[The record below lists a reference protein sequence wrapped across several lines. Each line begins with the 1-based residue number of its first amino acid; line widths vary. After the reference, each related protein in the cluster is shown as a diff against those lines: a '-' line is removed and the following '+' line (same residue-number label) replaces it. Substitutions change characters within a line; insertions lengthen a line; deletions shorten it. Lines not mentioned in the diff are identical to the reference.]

1 MLLQELQIEGFR
13 SLKSVTWKPGRLNV
27 LIGPNGGGKSNV
39 LRALDLLRIAAEGGL
54 GDAIIEMGGMAPL
67 VWDGQ
72 AKKIDLS
79 VRYLSDATGQGELKY
94 ELALRRLGNT
104 GGFEVGDERLTRIS
118 RIASE
123 TGVVFERQFHDEHT
137 TLTQRL
143 ASHTLM
149 PVHPAPTETLLSIA
163 QAISDQAA
171 SLLQYRIQRWAI
183 HNDMRVDQNAEVRRA
198 IVTRSEK
205 RVSPDGQNLIAV
217 LHTLYTGDRNF
228 EEFLDKALSAAFPDD
243 YDKLIFPPAEHG
255 RTEMRV
261 RRKHRKG
268 ADSPADLSDGTLR
281 FLLLVTILGSTDPAP
296 LIAIDE
302 PEVGLHPRMMSII
315 ADVAANAAVKS
326 QVIFTTHS
334 PQFLDAFGEEL
345 LPVVTVV
352 TSNGSESELKT
363 IGGDELKSWV
373 ADYSLGKFAF
383 SGEAEAVL

>member
-13 SLKSVTWKPGRLNV
+13 SLKSVTWKPGNLNV
-27 LIGPNGGGKSNV
+27 LIGPNGGGKSNL
-39 LRALDLLRIAAEGGL
+39 LRALDLLRIAAAGGL
-54 GDAIIEMGGMAPL
+54 REAIIGTGGMAPL

-72 AKKIDLS
+72 AKRMQFSLQLSDGAQSNYVLSLERVGSTGSYEIDAERMCVSSNSVHVDVIERSSLSGVPGKTNVGEMMQRSLVPSSEALLS
-79 VRYLSDATGQGELKY
+79 VISGLSYPLGLAT
-94 ELALRRLGNT
+94 
-104 GGFEVGDERLTRIS
+104 
-118 RIASE
+118 
-123 TGVVFERQFHDEHT
+123 RQFIRDC
-137 TLTQRL
+137 
-143 ASHTLM
+143 
-149 PVHPAPTETLLSIA
+149 SIHG
-163 QAISDQAA
+163 D
-171 SLLQYRIQRWAI
+171 L
-183 HNDMRVDQNAEVRRA
+183 RVDQDADLRRA

-205 RVSPDGQNLIAV
+205 RVNPDGQNLIAV

-228 EEFLDKALSAAFPDD
+228 EEFLDKAMSAAFPDD

-268 ADSPADLSDGTLR
+268 TDSPADLSDGTLR

-302 PEVGLHPRMMSII
+302 PEAGLHPRMMSII
-315 ADVAANAAVKS
+315 AEVAANAAIKS

-334 PQFLDAFGEEL
+334 PQFLDAFGDE

-352 TSNGSESELKT
+352 TSNGSETELKN
-363 IGGDELKSWV
+363 IEGEELRRWV

-383 SGEAEAVL
+383 SGEAEIAS